1 MNKKLFWGMT
11 KLATLALWTISLAG
25 CWHIKPDPLKCGYGT
40 VEKQV
45 GVERH
50 CIVAPLACG
59 KGTQQHSTGQCK
71 PDGNPEVLK
80 CEPGAFQLEQATGG
94 ERECVFDEARPDPGC
109 SPDQVAYYVK
119 KDDKYACRTV
129 VTCPDGTYE
138 QATGG
143 ERECVPD
150 NSVSRCGSGT
160 QAEQATG
167 GERECQKQD

>member
-1 MNKKLFWGMT
+1 MNKKLFWGVT
-11 KLATLALWTISLAG
+11 RFATLALWAISLAG

-59 KGTQQHSTGQCK
+59 KGTELQSTGQCK
-71 PDGNPEVLK
+71 PIDDPEVLK
-80 CEPGAFQLEQATGG
+80 CGAGAFQLEQATGG
-94 ERECVFDEARPDPGC
+94 ERECVYDENYSGIC
-109 SPDQVAYYVK
+109 SPGQVVYLTK
-119 KDDKYACRTV
+119 NKEYACRTV
-129 VTCPDGTYE
+129 IECPDGTYE

-160 QAEQATG
+160 QPEQATG
-167 GERECQKQD
+167 GERECRRPQP